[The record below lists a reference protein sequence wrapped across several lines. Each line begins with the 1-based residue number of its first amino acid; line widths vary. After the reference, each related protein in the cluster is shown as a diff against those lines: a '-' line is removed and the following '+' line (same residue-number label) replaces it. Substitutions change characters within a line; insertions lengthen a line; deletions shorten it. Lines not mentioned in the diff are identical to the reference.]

1 MRKQRL
7 LVVTMSAALIGI
19 ASAVGNHTQAAP
31 QNSTAIEAS
40 CKSNAN
46 KKSWCSEVPVAEPVP
61 QPEQQQPEV
70 PVAKPVPQPE
80 QQQPEVL
87 AAKPVPQSEQQ
98 QPIEVEPKQQPFQQ
112 PTSEPEPLI
121 QPEQN
126 QQPDP
131 ISDLEQNQQL
141 EPKQPINPGDE
152 FDLNNTTVTEIV
164 ALNEQQLR
172 LLSAEDI
179 ATLPIE
185 VMLYFNADQ
194 FRYLLVNLTHEAIS
208 GFTANHLAALNI
220 DAMAAFD
227 AQTIAELDPI
237 AVKGFDVDQLL
248 SLDPIVMAGFT
259 TQQWENLAI
268 TRESPTLLTIP
279 QTKAEAPKSA
289 EIQLSSDGEAPLSE
303 SGDIQLDSD
312 SSTPSAL
319 NREPTITAP
328 SEAIATEDGEAPLS
342 ESEDIQLDSDSSTPS
357 ALNREPTVTAPS
369 EAIVTEKTLVEEPI
383 ATIEEPT
390 ATKLNTIESP
400 KVALVPEGTMNPIY
414 SLEQKTLIIPE
425 IQFEVAGEL
434 VSYEVKMEAID
445 EQNNMRLTAA
455 QPIESKAQQG
465 IVISTLSLENGE
477 LIIPL
482 MEMVDSL
489 GVITFLQVQLQWVQ
503 FNPLIFKINY
513 IYATNLLNHTD
524 VVKEVMD

>member
-1 MRKQRL
+1 
-7 LVVTMSAALIGI
+7 MSAALIGI
-19 ASAVGNHTQAAP
+19 ASAVGHYTQAAP

-46 KKSWCSEVPVAEPVP
+46 KKSWCSEVPVAKPVP
-61 QPEQQQPEV
+61 QLEQQQPEV
-70 PVAKPVPQPE
+70 PIVKPVPQP
-80 QQQPEVL
+80 
-87 AAKPVPQSEQQ
+87 EQQ
-98 QPIEVEPKQQPFQQ
+98 QPIEVEPKQQPFQP

-126 QQPDP
+126 QQPDS
-131 ISDLEQNQQL
+131 ISNLEQNQPDLEQNQQP
-141 EPKQPINPGDE
+141 EPEQPINPGDE

-194 FRYLLVNLTHEAIS
+194 FRYLLVNLTREAIS

-227 AQTIAELDPI
+227 AQTIAELDPM
-237 AVKGFDVDQLL
+237 AVKGFDVDQLFRL
-248 SLDPIVMAGFT
+248 NPTVMAGFT

-268 TRESPTLLTIP
+268 TRESPTLSTIP

-289 EIQLSSDGEAPLSE
+289 EIQLSSDV
-303 SGDIQLDSD
+303 
-312 SSTPSAL
+312 
-319 NREPTITAP
+319 
-328 SEAIATEDGEAPLS
+328 EAPLS
-342 ESEDIQLDSDSSTPS
+342 ESENIQLDNDSSIPS
-357 ALNREPTVTAPS
+357 DLNREPTVTEQS

-390 ATKLNTIESP
+390 ATKLNTIESL
-400 KVALVPEGTMNPIY
+400 KVAIVPEGTMNPIY
-414 SLEQKTLIIPE
+414 SLEQKILIIPE
-425 IQFEVAGEL
+425 VQLEVAGEV

-445 EQNNMRLTAA
+445 EQNNMKLTAA

-465 IVISTLSLENGE
+465 IVMSTLSLETGE

-482 MEMVDSL
+482 IEMVDSL
-489 GVITFLQVQLQWVQ
+489 GGITSWQVQLQWIQ

-513 IYATNLLNHTD
+513 IYYLNLLNHTD
-524 VVKEVMD
+524 VVKEVMN